1 MGDVQWNK
9 FFAGYAKN
17 GGKTGKKGLSFVKSL
32 FFKGMAHGIP
42 ICLGYLSVSF
52 GFGIMTVKA
61 GLTVWEAVLISASN
75 LTSAGQAAGVGII
88 AAAGGYLE
96 MIMTQLVI
104 NVRYSL
110 MGISLSQKLAP
121 SFKTPQRLIASF
133 GITDEIFVVSSAQK
147 TVYPAYMYGLILISF
162 VGWVSGTFLGAA
174 AGQILPAAL
183 TDAMGIVLYGMFVA
197 IVIPEAKK
205 EKSILVVAIL
215 AALFSV
221 LFYYVFT
228 AVSSGFAIIIST
240 IAASVLGAVLFPV
253 KAEEEEGQE

>member
-1 MGDVQWNK
+1 
-9 FFAGYAKN
+9 
-17 GGKTGKKGLSFVKSL
+17 VKSL
-32 FFKGMAHGIP
+32 FFKGMSHGIP

-52 GFGIMTVKA
+52 GFGIMAVKA

-88 AAAGGYLE
+88 AAAGGWLE
-96 MIMTQLVI
+96 MVMTQLII

-147 TVYPAYMYGLILISF
+147 TVYPAYMYGLIFISF
-162 VGWVSGTFLGAA
+162 VGWVMGTFLGAA
-174 AGQILPAAL
+174 AGEILPVAL

-215 AALFSV
+215 AALCSI

-240 IAASVLGAVLFPV
+240 IVAALLGAVLFPV
-253 KAEEEEGQE
+253 KTEEEEAQE

>member
-1 MGDVQWNK
+1 
-9 FFAGYAKN
+9 
-17 GGKTGKKGLSFVKSL
+17 
-32 FFKGMAHGIP
+32 
-42 ICLGYLSVSF
+42 
-52 GFGIMTVKA
+52 
-61 GLTVWEAVLISASN
+61 
-75 LTSAGQAAGVGII
+75 
-88 AAAGGYLE
+88 
-96 MIMTQLVI
+96 
-104 NVRYSL
+104 
-110 MGISLSQKLAP
+110 
-121 SFKTPQRLIASF
+121 
-133 GITDEIFVVSSAQK
+133 
-147 TVYPAYMYGLILISF
+147 MYGLILISF

-253 KAEEEEGQE
+253 KEEEEAQE